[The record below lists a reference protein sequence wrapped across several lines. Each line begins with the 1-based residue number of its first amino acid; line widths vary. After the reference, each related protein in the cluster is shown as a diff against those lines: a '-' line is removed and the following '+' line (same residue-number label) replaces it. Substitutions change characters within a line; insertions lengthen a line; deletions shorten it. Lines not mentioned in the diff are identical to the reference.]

1 MKRCKAHQQVING
14 GSINREGEGKGSL
27 LRCSCLENTM
37 DRGAW
42 RATVPGVAGSW
53 TRLST
58 AQKTEKRCLSVR
70 GLGQQRAGLTL

>member
-37 DRGAW
+37 DRLWG
-42 RATVPGVAGSW
+42 TLEGDKKKSKGKG
-53 TRLST
+53 TGLSMKDST
-58 AQKTEKRCLSVR
+58 DK
-70 GLGQQRAGLTL
+70 